1 MVSELRACGVEV
13 DVLASSEGWGVEKPS
28 PGFFAR
34 ISAESGLPPERIAYV
49 GDRVDND
56 VEPALAAGM
65 VAVHIRR
72 GPWGH
77 LQTPPAEALR
87 IASLDELAEVIS

>member
-1 MVSELRACGVEV
+1 MGRREAGSTL
-13 DVLASSEGWGVEKPS
+13 
-28 PGFFAR
+28 FAR
-34 ISAESGLPPERIAYV
+34 ICAEARLDAREIAYV

-56 VEPALAAGM
+56 VVPALTAEM

-77 LQTPPAEALR
+77 LHESPEGAIR
-87 IASLDELAEVIS
+87 IRSLDELPDALASHL

>member
-1 MVSELRACGVEV
+1 
-13 DVLASSEGWGVEKPS
+13 
-28 PGFFAR
+28 
-34 ISAESGLPPERIAYV
+34 V

-56 VEPALAAGM
+56 IDPAIAAGL

-77 LQTPPAEALR
+77 LHPPPAQA
-87 IASLDELAEVIS
+87 IAIRSLDELPEVIL

>member
-1 MVSELRACGVEV
+1 
-13 DVLASSEGWGVEKPS
+13 
-28 PGFFAR
+28 
-34 ISAESGLPPERIAYV
+34 V

-56 VEPALAAGM
+56 IVPVLAAGM

-77 LQTPPAEALR
+77 LHDAPPAAIR
-87 IASLDELAEVIS
+87 IRSLDELPAALP